1 MGKFSKVFIALTL
14 AIVLG
19 ACGDTNESSTNT
31 NNEEANASSEDKEL
45 TFGLITWPENIAV
58 NNVWKVLL
66 EEKGYDVELNQ
77 LDMGIIMES
86 LNTGDLDVGIEVWL
100 PIQDISYYEEYK
112 DTVDFNDTP
121 WFDNAKVG
129 LAVPEYVDEVDS
141 IEDLNEHKDMF
152 DGQITGFEPGAG
164 TMETTDILIDDYDLD
179 YELISSSE
187 GAMMAAIKDAN
198 DNEEPIV
205 APLWQP
211 HGIFSEVDL
220 KFLDDPKNTYGDAE
234 EIYLATREDFA
245 EDYPEVREW
254 LADWSIDDDEVMAE
268 LITFV
273 NESEDHYEGAKE
285 WVEENRDLTDE
296 WTKE

>member
-14 AIVLG
+14 AIILG

-31 NNEEANASSEDKEL
+31 NNGEANASSEDKEL

-112 DTVDFNDTP
+112 ETVDFNDTP

-234 EIYLATREDFA
+234 EIFLATREDFA

-268 LITFV
+268 LITMV
-273 NESEDHYEGAKE
+273 NENEDHYEGAKE

-296 WTKE
+296 WVK

>member
-112 DTVDFNDTP
+112 ETVDFNDTP

-296 WTKE
+296 WVN

>member
-164 TMETTDILIDDYDLD
+164 TMETTDILIDEYDLD

-187 GAMMAAIKDAN
+187 GAMMASIKDAYE
-198 DNEEPIV
+198 NEEPIV

-234 EIYLATREDFA
+234 EIFLATREDFA

-296 WTKE
+296 WVN

>member
-296 WTKE
+296 WVN

>member
-273 NESEDHYEGAKE
+273 TESEDHYEGAKE

-296 WTKE
+296 WVN

>member
-1 MGKFSKVFIALTL
+1 M
-14 AIVLG
+14 
-19 ACGDTNESSTNT
+19 ESII
-31 NNEEANASSEDKEL
+31 
-45 TFGLITWPENIAV
+45 GR
-58 NNVWKVLL
+58 
-66 EEKGYDVELNQ
+66 KGYDVELNQ

-112 DTVDFNDTP
+112 ETVDFNDTP

-129 LAVPEYVDEVDS
+129 LAVPEYVDEIDS

-296 WTKE
+296 WVN

>member
-129 LAVPEYVDEVDS
+129 
-141 IEDLNEHKDMF
+141 
-152 DGQITGFEPGAG
+152 
-164 TMETTDILIDDYDLD
+164 
-179 YELISSSE
+179 
-187 GAMMAAIKDAN
+187 
-198 DNEEPIV
+198 
-205 APLWQP
+205 
-211 HGIFSEVDL
+211 
-220 KFLDDPKNTYGDAE
+220 
-234 EIYLATREDFA
+234 
-245 EDYPEVREW
+245 
-254 LADWSIDDDEVMAE
+254 
-268 LITFV
+268 
-273 NESEDHYEGAKE
+273 
-285 WVEENRDLTDE
+285 
-296 WTKE
+296 